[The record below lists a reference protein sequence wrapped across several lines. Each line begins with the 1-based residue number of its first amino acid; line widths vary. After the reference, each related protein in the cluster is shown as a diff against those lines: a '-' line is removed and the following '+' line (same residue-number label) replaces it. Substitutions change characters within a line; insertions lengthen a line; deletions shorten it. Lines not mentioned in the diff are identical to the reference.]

1 MYGLES
7 NAVLDELASKERS
20 SPSAYKVDGGRYI
33 YGSRRNLGDL
43 KGAPG
48 LPKIGDL
55 GSAVWGHDKTHNHA
69 IQPNLLRSPKVIL
82 GAEWSYSADIWNLGV
97 MVSGCHQLQLYVLSC

>member
-1 MYGLES
+1 MIGLES
-7 NAVLDELASKERS
+7 NAVLDEPASEERS
-20 SPSAYKVDGGRYI
+20 SPSAYKTDRGRYI
-33 YGSRRNLGDL
+33 YLRRNLGGL

-55 GSAVWGHDKTHNHA
+55 GSAVWGHYKTHNHA
-69 IQPNLLRSPKVIL
+69 IQPNLLRSPEVIL

-97 MVSGCHQLQLYVLSC
+97 MVSGCHQLQLYVLSR